1 MVQGFKLR
9 WTSLYIEVIIY
20 RLVTSL
26 EEICV
31 QLDLFTDHLMVPP
44 CSGPCPDRPVA
55 APFMINAN
63 VLANV
68 HNNIDIYPYTAQV
81 PCLEQNN
88 A

>member
-1 MVQGFKLR
+1 MSSHGGEDREDSEAGVK
-9 WTSLYIEVIIY
+9 EV
-20 RLVTSL
+20 

-44 CSGPCPDRPVA
+44 CSGPGPDRPVA

-68 HNNIDIYPYTAQV
+68 HNNIDIYHAAALLSSFLPLTLISSFNV
-81 PCLEQNN
+81 
-88 A
+88 